1 VERRC
6 IATGASADPESLVR
20 FVLGPDG
27 AVVPDIEER
36 LPGRGL
42 WVTAD
47 RAALDHAVAKQLFA
61 KAARRAVKVPPD
73 LVARTEA
80 LLTRRCLD
88 LLGLARRGGA
98 LITGFDAVAEMLG
111 SGRAAVRLTAAGA
124 GPDGREKLDRRAG
137 ALPVVD
143 CLTRGELSL
152 ALGKENVVHAALA
165 PGRLSGRFLREARRL
180 GGIRMVPEAVTEG
193 ADHSPDRA

>member
-1 VERRC
+1 MERRC
-6 IATGASADPESLVR
+6 IATGASGDPESLVR

-137 ALPVVD
+137 PLPVVD

-165 PGRLSGRFLREARRL
+165 PGRLAGRFLREARRL
-180 GGIRMVPEAVTEG
+180 GGVRMVPEAVTDG